1 MEKTGKAYGFLRY
14 NVGKKILQREIE
26 DSQITTKA
34 PSGLEIMLNTIDEF
48 QAPTGLESVKEE
60 QKAAGRNYVLTALYK
75 GGTNSQAHEHLGH
88 TFNDLYQSYLRKDE
102 DVFEVNT
109 FSED

>member
-14 NVGKKILQREIE
+14 NVEKEVLQREIE

-34 PSGLEIMLNTIDEF
+34 PSGLEIMLDTIDEF
-48 QAPTGLESVKEE
+48 QAPAGLETIKED
-60 QKAAGRNYVLTALYK
+60 QKAAGKNYVLTASYR
-75 GGTNSQAHEHLGH
+75 GATNSQADEHLGH

-102 DVFEVNT
+102 DIFEVRT